1 MCVSLGRFLAGPASP
16 EGLGSGFELRRPTR
30 SYAPS
35 RVPRAFTLIELLV
48 VIAIIAILIG
58 LLVPALGQARLTAR
72 ATVEATR
79 LQQLGVGVAGY
90 LNDYRDTLPQ
100 ALGPL
105 PEGGEAVIGTLFGGK
120 KGILP
125 FYGIDSIG
133 PERRPLNRYVSD
145 QPVPSDTE
153 GGNTELVPFSSPVD
167 RGSTSTGVPI
177 PGFTSTTSMYTF
189 VGSSFTLNDH
199 SLSGEDDATL
209 VPLGG
214 GRMPYVTNTAKTWL
228 IGSQPIYNYQQGG
241 DRGMAWFK
249 PGQVEAGL
257 LFVDLHAR
265 ARVRVPVGVV
275 NTTDDYTFLP

>member
-1 MCVSLGRFLAGPASP
+1 MNLPAPGRRASATLCP
-16 EGLGSGFELRRPTR
+16 VR
-30 SYAPS
+30 
-35 RVPRAFTLIELLV
+35 RAFTLIELLV

-58 LLVPALGQARLTAR
+58 LLLPALGQARLTAK
-72 ATVEATR
+72 ATVEGTR
-79 LQQLGVGVAGY
+79 LQQLGVGVAAY

-105 PEGGEAVIGTLFGGK
+105 PGGGESIIGALFGGK

-133 PERRPLNRYVSD
+133 PERRPLNRYVID
-145 QPVPSDTE
+145 QPVPPDAE
-153 GGNTELVPFSSPVD
+153 GGNTDLVPFSSPVD
-167 RGSTSTGVPI
+167 IGAASTGVPI
-177 PGFTSTTSMYTF
+177 PGFTSTTSMYTL

-199 SLSGEDDATL
+199 SLGGDNNATL

-214 GRMPYVTNTAKTWL
+214 GRMPYVTNAAKTWL
-228 IGSQPIYNYQQGG
+228 LGSHPIYNYQENG

-249 PGQVEAGL
+249 PGQVETSL

-265 ARVRVPVGVV
+265 ARVRVPIGVV